1 VPRKLQIKN
10 RYYISFIIDGDTAMR
25 LHKAARLQGISTSE
39 LCRRIIIDYLLR
51 EFPAEQ
57 VQQATPDL
65 GLPDG
70 STTNAAQKESASER
84 RWRMITKLDEPMVE
98 SLIKDSE
105 RLEKMMVD
113 LERVPVSL
121 RKTESFVKRRR
132 FAREKLLALKKM
144 ARYLLRAGAE
154 IPEEV
159 VDRLVNIEKTLN
171 HLD

>member
-1 VPRKLQIKN
+1 
-10 RYYISFIIDGDTAMR
+10 MR
-25 LHKAARLQGISTSE
+25 AVAA
-39 LCRRIIIDYLLR
+39 
-51 EFPAEQ
+51 Q
-57 VQQATPDL
+57 VSAVE
-65 GLPDG
+65 
-70 STTNAAQKESASER
+70 AAQKESASER

-171 HLD
+171 NLD